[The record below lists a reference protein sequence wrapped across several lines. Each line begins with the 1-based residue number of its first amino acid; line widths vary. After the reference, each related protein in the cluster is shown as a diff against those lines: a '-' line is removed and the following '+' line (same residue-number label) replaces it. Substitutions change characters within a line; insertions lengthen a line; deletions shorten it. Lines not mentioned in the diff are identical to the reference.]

1 MQKGKSI
8 KKNYI
13 YNVIY
18 QAFLVI
24 VPLIVTPYIS
34 RVLLPYGVGQYSFAM
49 SLITYFT
56 IFAAL
61 GFGIYAQ
68 REIAKNQGDLEKQS
82 KAFWE
87 INICRLISVGLAMLI
102 NIVLCVFSLYGDYN
116 ELMWIF
122 NINIIAIAFDIAFY
136 FQGNEEFGK
145 LVLRNV
151 LIKIISIVLIFLL
164 VKNPNDLWIYALI
177 NSAMLVVSNLSM
189 WLCLGKMLKRVA
201 IKSLQPFK
209 HLKGTIKLFIPTIA
223 TSIYTVLDKTLI
235 GVLITDTYVVIED
248 GIEVVKKYSDLE
260 NGYYEQIEKLVKM
273 AMTIITCFGTVMT
286 PRNSSEIAKGNIE
299 NVKNNIYTSSKLVWL
314 IGVPMVLTFIACSHN
329 LVPWFYGD
337 GYDKCIVLLMIF
349 SSLIVIIGF
358 SNIFGLQYMVPA
370 GMDKR
375 FSIALISGAI
385 INLVLNCILIPF
397 YWSYGAAI
405 ASIIAE
411 ICVTVIMG
419 IMIRKVISLKKIL
432 LFSIKY
438 LIAGAALFGVAYYIS
453 TLLTPS
459 IINTLIIA
467 GSGIIVYFIVLLILR
482 EEMIY
487 KLIRK
492 IVKK

>member
-1 MQKGKSI
+1 MQKVKSI

-314 IGVPMVLTFIACSHN
+314 IGIPMVLTFIVCSHN

-467 GSGIIVYFIVLLILR
+467 GSGIIVYLIVLLILR

>member
-1 MQKGKSI
+1 MQKVKSI

-102 NIVLCVFSLYGDYN
+102 NIALCVFSLYGDYN

-189 WLCLGKMLKRVA
+189 WLCIGKMLKRVA

-299 NVKNNIYTSSKLVWL
+299 NAKNNIYTSSKLVWL
-314 IGVPMVLTFIACSHN
+314 IGIPMVLTFIACSHN

-467 GSGIIVYFIVLLILR
+467 GSGIIVYLIVLLILR